1 MTVIPTIVNPA
12 IFVEKRP
19 WGHFERYTLNEPCTV
34 KLVYV
39 EPGKRLSLQYHNN
52 RDEFWK
58 VVKGSA
64 EVRIGDKIRV
74 LHQGESVMIPR
85 KTVHRLG
92 NNTRSE
98 SSSGNGGRPNNFDVV
113 IVMEISYGQ
122 FDEADIV
129 RLEDDHSRQTDKITP
144 AAQ

>member
-1 MTVIPTIVNPA
+1 MTVIPTVVNPA

-58 VVKGSA
+58 VIKGPA
-64 EVRIGDKIRV
+64 EVRTGNKIRV
-74 LHQGESVMIPR
+74 LQQGESVMIPR

-92 NNTRSE
+92 NN
-98 SSSGNGGRPNNFDVV
+98 SSSGGRLDNCDVV
-113 IVMEISYGQ
+113 VIMEISYGQ

-144 AAQ
+144 EAQ

>member
-1 MTVIPTIVNPA
+1 MSIIPSIVNPSLY
-12 IFVEKRP
+12 VEKRP

-39 EPGKRLSLQYHNN
+39 EPGKRLSLQYHHM

-58 VVKGSA
+58 VVKGPA
-64 EVRIGDKIRV
+64 EVRIEDKITV
-74 LHQGESVMIPR
+74 LQEGESVMIPR

-92 NNTRSE
+92 
-98 SSSGNGGRPNNFDVV
+98 GLDKQVV
-113 IVMEISYGQ
+113 IMEVSYGH

-129 RLEDDHSRQTDKITP
+129 RLQDDHSRQIVKT
-144 AAQ
+144 ASMLE